1 MWAISSRPSKRVRL
15 AGGVQF
21 RFALSYIALIVVLL
35 LLLNTYP
42 MSVSIGLVFSE
53 KNTTLTGQALEI
65 SQALS
70 GGEALERESV
80 EYAMG
85 QQEFMSLSRVAVT
98 DEAGAILYDTAYRG
112 AGDIGVIT
120 FEHLS
125 RVLSGSGYE
134 AFYSTYA
141 DGNFRSQVAV
151 PVVHIHEETVMVIG
165 AVYLYENDLVQGAFI
180 EGFQRDLQNFSIGFF
195 IAAVFLALIFFR
207 ALTRRLMDMLSAIR
221 IVGRGDYGYKLAV
234 RGKDELAELG
244 RAFNRLSDR
253 LQETE
258 EMRRRFVSDAS
269 HELKTPLASIR
280 LLSDS
285 IVQSEDMEV
294 ETVREFVEDI
304 GQEAERLT
312 RTTERLLQLARLDA
326 PQEPEIVPVD
336 VARVVR
342 RTGYMLEPLAKE
354 LNVEMAFDLAE
365 DCLVLAVEDDVY
377 QIVFNLAENGIK
389 YNVEGGTL
397 LIRLEKTVDQV
408 RLTVEDT
415 GIGIPEEDIPHIF
428 DRFYRVD
435 KARSRARGG
444 SGLGLS
450 IVRDTVLQHGGTIE
464 ASSRLDV
471 GTRFVVVFPGVGEE

>member
-1 MWAISSRPSKRVRL
+1 V

-21 RFALSYIALIVVLL
+21 RFVLSYIALIAGLL

-42 MSVSIGLVFSE
+42 MIVSQDLVIDGKE
-53 KNTTLTGQALEI
+53 AALTGQALGI

-80 EYAMG
+80 GLIME
-85 QQEFMSLSRVAVT
+85 QQELAGLSRIAVT
-98 DEAGAILYDTAYRG
+98 DEMGTLLYDTAYRG
-112 AGDIGVIT
+112 AEGINVLT
-120 FEHLS
+120 FEHLP
-125 RVLSGSGYE
+125 RVLSGYD
-134 AFYSTYA
+134 AFYSAYA

-151 PVVHIHEETVMVIG
+151 PVVHAEGETVTVIG

-180 EGFQRDLQNFSIGFF
+180 EGFQRDLQNFSIGAF
-195 IAAVFLALIFFR
+195 IVALFLALIFFR
-207 ALTRRLMDMLSAIR
+207 TLTRRLMEMLSAIR

-294 ETVREFVEDI
+294 ETVREFAEDI

-326 PQEPEIVPVD
+326 TPEPALVPVD
-336 VARVVR
+336 VAQVVR
-342 RTGYMLEPLAKE
+342 RAGYMLEPLARE
-354 LNVEMAFDLAE
+354 LDVEMVFDLAE
-365 DCLVLAVEDDVY
+365 DGLILAVEDDVY
-377 QIVFNLAENGIK
+377 QIVFNLAENGLK

-397 LIRLEKTVDQV
+397 LIRLEKTADQV

-450 IVRDTVLQHGGTIE
+450 IVRDTVLQHGGQIE

-471 GTRFVVVFPGVGEE
+471 GTRFVVVFSGVG

>member
-1 MWAISSRPSKRVRL
+1 VWAISSKPNEKVRL
-15 AGGVQF
+15 AGGIQF
-21 RFALSYIALIVVLL
+21 RFAVSYIALIVGLL

-42 MSVSIGLVFSE
+42 IIVSQDLVLDAKE
-53 KNTTLTGQALEI
+53 AALMGQALEI
-65 SQALS
+65 SRALS
-70 GGEALERESV
+70 GGEGLERESV
-80 EYAMG
+80 EYTMG
-85 QQEFMSLSRVAVT
+85 QQELAGLTRVVVT
-98 DEAGAILYDTAYRG
+98 GETGAILYDTAYSAG
-112 AGDIGVIT
+112 AGVFA
-120 FEHLS
+120 FEHLPS
-125 RVLSGSGYE
+125 VFAGPTGHDVSCS
-134 AFYSTYA
+134 AYA
-141 DGNFRSQVAV
+141 DGSFRTQIAV
-151 PVVHIHEETVMVIG
+151 PVVRVHEEAVTVIG
-165 AVYLYENDLVQGAFI
+165 AVYLYENDPVQGAFI
-180 EGFQRDLQNFSIGFF
+180 EGFQRDLQNFSIGAF
-195 IAAVFLALIFFR
+195 IVALFLALFFFR
-207 ALTRRLMDMLSAIR
+207 TLTKRLVEMLSAIR
-221 IVGRGDYGYKLAV
+221 IVGRGDYGYKLTV

-244 RAFNRLSDR
+244 RAFNRLTDR

-285 IVQSEDMEV
+285 IVQSEDMEI
-294 ETVREFVEDI
+294 ETVREFAEDI

-326 PQEPEIVPVD
+326 IQEPELVIVD
-336 VARVVR
+336 VAHVVR
-342 RTGYMLEPLAKE
+342 RAGYMLEPLARE
-354 LNVEMAFDLAE
+354 LGVEMVFDLAE
-365 DCLVLAVEDDVY
+365 DGCILAVEDDVY

-397 LIRLEKTVDQV
+397 LIRLEKTADQV

-435 KARSRARGG
+435 KARSRAQGG

-450 IVRDTVLQHGGTIE
+450 IVQDTVLQHGGQIE

-471 GTRFVVVFPGVGEE
+471 GTRFVVVFPGVG